1 MQSFEDDD
9 DYFNDDIFA
18 KIDSLVEQHRQ
29 APKVRFLL
37 LNMSEQI
44 S

>member
-9 DYFNDDIFA
+9 DLFNADIFA

-29 APKVRFLL
+29 APKVRFFLL
-37 LNMSEQI
+37 EVSGEL
-44 S
+44 